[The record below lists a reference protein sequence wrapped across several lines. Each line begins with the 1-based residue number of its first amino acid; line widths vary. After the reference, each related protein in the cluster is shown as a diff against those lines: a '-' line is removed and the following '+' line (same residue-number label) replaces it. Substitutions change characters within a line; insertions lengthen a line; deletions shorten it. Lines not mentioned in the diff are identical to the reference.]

1 MHGVRFVS
9 ELAYTDFITRV
20 LPQNEYFGDAV
31 RAQLIYYPTVTREPF
46 HNTGRITHV
55 METGRLFDDIGLP
68 ALDPAH
74 DRVMICGSQ
83 AMNKDCCDLLDARG
97 FTMSPR
103 IGVAGD
109 YVIER
114 AFVEK

>member
-1 MHGVRFVS
+1 M
-9 ELAYTDFITRV
+9 FIAW
-20 LPQNEYFGDAV
+20 LPQNEFFGAQV
-31 RAQLIYYPTVTREPF
+31 REQLIYYPTVTREPF
-46 HNTGRITHV
+46 RNAGRITHV
-55 METGRLFDDIGLP
+55 IESGRLFADIGLP

-83 AMNKDCCDLLDARG
+83 AMNKDCCDLLDAHG
-97 FTMSPR
+97 FAMSPR